1 MTTKIKIICTLAVG
15 LLFTT
20 AGGLLFAQNP
30 GDQCDP
36 GLSVGHTV
44 RIVSMSGTVTV
55 HDQNGQPVQIG
66 DGSVIKHGSKIVI
79 NSNARAVLAL
89 EDGTEARSSRIRIDP
104 GSQLVLTGGL
114 YCSDLRPKLDEG
126 RWSAR
131 EARIELLI
139 GRLEVGLAE
148 GVSYSYNL
156 EVATPNAVARMV
168 RGTQDEMKATFSV
181 TGLDDRPLVSIIDH
195 PEIRSHVS
203 ALLMGR
209 SIDDLSPR
217 EKEGVMTQAAMTAFS
232 MGLIDMEETD
242 ILENPQIR
250 STMDMMTRGRNLSEL
265 DEGEKGMIM
274 QGVAGMA
281 MQQGLIN
288 PETLKVHSQPDELT
302 NVTVRAG
309 KMRVHNKHRG
319 WNRNE
324 AVDIESGMFTVVKGY
339 DIPTGPHSVD

>member
-1 MTTKIKIICTLAVG
+1 MNTTIKIICTLAVG

-36 GLSVGHTV
+36 GLSIGHTA
-44 RIVSMSGTVTV
+44 RLVSMSGTVTV
-55 HDQNGQPVQIG
+55 HDQNGQSVQVG
-66 DGSVIKHGSKIVI
+66 EGSVIKQGSTII
-79 NSNARAVLAL
+79 TDADARAVLAL

-104 GSQLVLTGGL
+104 GSRVVLTGGL

-131 EARIELLI
+131 EAGIELFI
-139 GRLEVGLAE
+139 GRLEVNLAE

-156 EVATPNAVARMV
+156 EVTTPNAVARMV
-168 RGTQDEMKATFSV
+168 RGTQAEMKATFSV
-181 TGLDDRPLVSIIDH
+181 TGLDDRPLVSVIDH
-195 PEIRSHVS
+195 PEIRKHLS

-209 SIDDLSPR
+209 SIDDLSAR
-217 EKEGVMTQAAMTAFS
+217 EKDGVMTQAAMTAFS
-232 MGLIDMEETD
+232 MGLIDMEEEGLLD
-242 ILENPQIR
+242 NPQIR

-274 QGVAGMA
+274 QGVAGIA
-281 MQQGLIN
+281 LQQGLIN
-288 PETLKVHSQPDELT
+288 PETLQVHSQPDELT
-302 NVTVRAG
+302 NITVRAG
-309 KMRVHNKHRG
+309 KIRVHNKHRG

-324 AVDIESGMFTVVKGY
+324 AVDIETGMFSVVMGY
-339 DIPTGPHSVD
+339 DVPTGPHSIE